1 MIQQITIV
9 SNQGVQTY
17 ELGNDLRGSTITK
30 ITISELWFRG
40 EPYEHYCGYDS
51 NGTILFSINCLVP
64 CEVVYC
70 T

>member
-1 MIQQITIV
+1 MIKQITIIT
-9 SNQGVQTY
+9 NQGVKIHEVGN
-17 ELGNDLRGSTITK
+17 ELDNNK
-30 ITISELWFRG
+30 IVEIKISDLWFRG

-51 NGTILFSINCLVP
+51 NGKMLFSINCLVP